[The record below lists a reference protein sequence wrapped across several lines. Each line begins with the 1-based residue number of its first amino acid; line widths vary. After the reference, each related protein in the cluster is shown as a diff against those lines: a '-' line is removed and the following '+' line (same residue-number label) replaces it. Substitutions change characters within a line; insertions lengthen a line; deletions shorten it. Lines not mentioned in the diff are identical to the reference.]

1 MRTTRQLRITL
12 QNERADVVRT
22 RARAGECASGSEVI
36 RDTLPALPAQDRAVE
51 RWLND
56 QAGAAYDAL
65 KAEPSR
71 AVTPAR
77 VRARLAVEH
86 AKARWIA
93 ASSSVC
99 KRAPLADWHRHVAE
113 AASPAVAARH
123 TDAVVRSSLYAAPSG
138 MTCGAICALPAIQGG
153 ALSLWRPNWF
163 RSLASSAALRI
174 TKQSCKT
181 TWSIE

>member
-86 AKARWIA
+86 AKERWIA

-113 AASPAVAARH
+113 AASPIQVPKVPGIARRL
-123 TDAVVRSSLYAAPSG
+123 TEL
-138 MTCGAICALPAIQGG
+138 
-153 ALSLWRPNWF
+153 
-163 RSLASSAALRI
+163 
-174 TKQSCKT
+174 
-181 TWSIE
+181 